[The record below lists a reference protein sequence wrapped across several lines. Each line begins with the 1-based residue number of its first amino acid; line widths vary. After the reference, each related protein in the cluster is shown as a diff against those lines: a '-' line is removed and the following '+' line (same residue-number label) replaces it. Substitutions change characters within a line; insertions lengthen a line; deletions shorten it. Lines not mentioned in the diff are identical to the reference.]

1 MYGQGN
7 FVTVCG
13 VFLIFVGG
21 FALLNEA
28 LDMTITRSGPCVK
41 EWYVSR
47 FVVSFAVF
55 AAGIWMIRNKK
66 RETERE
72 RLALEEKSEEKKL

>member
-1 MYGQGN
+1 MTRIECKINDCVKMCGQGN
-7 FVTVCG
+7 FVMACG

-41 EWYVSR
+41 EWIMCRGLWFHLQCLQPGS
-47 FVVSFAVF
+47 
-55 AAGIWMIRNKK
+55 G
-66 RETERE
+66 
-72 RLALEEKSEEKKL
+72 